1 MAPKTELCAALCDD
15 VAESVHPS
23 FDLISKHGQEVKS
36 TADAMLARLDELGAM
51 LGTLRVEGR
60 EQREALEPV
69 LEAFAAGLARDFAY
83 IDSVED
89 TVGAIKNAVSQM
101 ETQLGQL
108 EQTHFRQA
116 RLAEVAAARK
126 GIENLFGKLGGVTAS
141 IGQAAGGLTQPI
153 VGGFAGMRGASGAEG
168 GRGVGHRRDGEGRD
182 GGKEY
187 WEDADEIGGGGGEGM
202 VGKLSE
208 NVSKVTE
215 GLKQKLSMGGKKAE
229 EGGDGRM
236 PPPKGKIPSA

>member
-1 MAPKTELCAALCDD
+1 MCAVLCDD
-15 VAESVHPS
+15 VAESVHPN
-23 FDLISKHGQEVKS
+23 FDLLSKHGEEVKS

-51 LGTLRVEGR
+51 LGTLRAEGR

-69 LEAFAAGLARDFAY
+69 LEAFTAGLTRDFAY

-89 TVGAIKNAVSQM
+89 TVGVIKNAVSQM
-101 ETQLGQL
+101 EAQLAQL
-108 EQTHFRQA
+108 EQNTFRQA

-153 VGGFAGMRGASGAEG
+153 VGGLAGLTGGAG
-168 GRGVGHRRDGEGRD
+168 GGGRDGEG
-182 GGKEY
+182 GEEKGY
-187 WEDADEIGGGGGEGM
+187 WEREDEEGDEVRGEGV

-215 GLKQKLSMGGKKAE
+215 GLKQKLVGRPKAKAE
-229 EGGDGRM
+229 EDGEGKM
-236 PPPKGKIPSA
+236 PVPKGKIPST

>member
-1 MAPKTELCAALCDD
+1 MAPKTDMCAVLCDD
-15 VAESVHPS
+15 VAETAHPN
-23 FDLISKHGQEVKS
+23 FDLLSKHGQEVKS

-51 LGTLRVEGR
+51 LGTLRAEGR

-89 TVGAIKNAVSQM
+89 TVGAVKNAVTQM
-101 ETQLGQL
+101 EAQLAQL
-108 EQTHFRQA
+108 EQNNFRQA

-153 VGGFAGMRGASGAEG
+153 VGGLAGLRGGGGKDGEGEGEKKGYWEREDTDEVRDGGMRGEG
-168 GRGVGHRRDGEGRD
+168 VVD
-182 GGKEY
+182 
-187 WEDADEIGGGGGEGM
+187 
-202 VGKLSE
+202 KLSE
-208 NVSKVTE
+208 SVSKVTE
-215 GLKQKLSMGGKKAE
+215 GLKQKLV
-229 EGGDGRM
+229 GR
-236 PPPKGKIPSA
+236 PKGKGEEDGDGKMPVPKEKIPSN